1 MHRAGADARVAR
13 LRRPR
18 RHAWPARAI
27 GPPARVSRRMPRGDG
42 RRPPNRARVSARC
55 PDRARACPPGRAS
68 GLSTRRANP
77 KWRLGS
83 QSAGRSL
90 WAGWWLWPFQ
100 NSTTRPSGR
109 HDQGRR
115 PSGTARR
122 ASTSTV
128 LAQSLP
134 GYPGHALPSRGPNCC
149 YGQSA
154 PSRTGTSWRSSA
166 RRHAAR
172 PHAAHRR
179 ARDCERRDRVDHR
192 QTP

>member
-134 GYPGHALPSRGPNCC
+134 GYPGHALP
-149 YGQSA
+149 Q
-154 PSRTGTSWRSSA
+154 SRTELLLRAIRTVQDRDELAKLRATSRCATARCTPPRSGS
-166 RRHAAR
+166 
-172 PHAAHRR
+172 
-179 ARDCERRDRVDHR
+179 
-192 QTP
+192 